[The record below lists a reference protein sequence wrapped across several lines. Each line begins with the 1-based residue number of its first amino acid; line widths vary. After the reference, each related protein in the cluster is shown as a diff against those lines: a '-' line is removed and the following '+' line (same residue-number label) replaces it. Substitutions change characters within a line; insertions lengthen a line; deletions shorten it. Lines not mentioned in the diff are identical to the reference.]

1 MKIDGY
7 SWLSIDIEQ
16 IWTLILAESGDIFVK
31 MKLINKTLPPNNCAR
46 PTARPT
52 IPHHQ

>member
-16 IWTLILAESGDIFVK
+16 IWTLILAESGDIAAH
-31 MKLINKTLPPNNCAR
+31 L
-46 PTARPT
+46 
-52 IPHHQ
+52 